1 MVLVKNPEEEARW
14 YVVHTNTGCEAKVKA
29 NLEHR
34 VSVMKMHNFIFDILV
49 PTEAEPE
56 DNTPPSAKKK
66 LKKKSGKK
74 IFPGYILVKMNLND
88 DSWAV
93 VRNTP
98 GVTGFVGLGRRP
110 TPLQEK
116 EVENILYQMGLQH
129 TKPVSHHTFTDG
141 QKVKITDGPFADFI
155 GVVDRVN
162 AEKKRLRVL
171 VHIFGRETSVELS
184 FMEVEEI

>member
-1 MVLVKNPEEEARW
+1 MALMKNPEIEARW

-49 PTEAEPE
+49 PTEAEP
-56 DNTPPSAKKK
+56 DDDRPQPGSKKK
-66 LKKKSGKK
+66 KKIAGKK

-129 TKPVSHHTFTDG
+129 TKPVSHHTFAEG

-162 AEKKRLRVL
+162 AEKKRLKVL

>member
-1 MVLVKNPEEEARW
+1 MGLVKNPEEGASW

-34 VSVMKMHNFIFDILV
+34 ISVMKMHNFVFDILV
-49 PTEAEPE
+49 PVEAEQE
-56 DNTPPSAKKK
+56 EYRGKKDEKKKKK
-66 LKKKSGKK
+66 LGKR

-88 DSWAV
+88 TSWGC
-93 VRNTP
+93 VRKTP

-110 TPLQEK
+110 TPLHEK

-129 TKPVSHHTFTDG
+129 TKPVAHHALSEG
-141 QKVKITDGPFADFI
+141 QRVKVTEGPFADFI
-155 GVVDRVN
+155 GVVDSVN
-162 AEKKRLRVL
+162 LEKKVLTVL

-184 FMEVEEI
+184 FLEVEEI

>member
-1 MVLVKNPEEEARW
+1 MALVKNPEEEARW
-14 YVVHTNTGCEAKVKA
+14 YVVHTNTGCEARVKA

-49 PTEAEPE
+49 PTEAEAE
-56 DNTPPSAKKK
+56 DGGPQASKKK
-66 LKKKSGKK
+66 DKKKSGKK

-129 TKPVSHHTFTDG
+129 TKPVSHHSFSDG